1 MSRQF
6 ESIKESKLHQY
17 PSFLL
22 IISKTRKNYV
32 KIITVTKQNKIKCSK
47 DSIPQKKKKKKNHKI
62 VEKKNEMLKD
72 FLFVSET
79 LNIILFFI
87 V

>member
-32 KIITVTKQNKIKCSK
+32 KIITET
-47 DSIPQKKKKKKNHKI
+47 KKKKKNHKI
-62 VEKKNEMLKD
+62 VEKKNEMIKD
-72 FLFVSET
+72 FLFVRET
-79 LNIILFFI
+79 LNIILFCI